1 MQADRPQIETFGE
14 NVGSLTREVFGLE
27 VTQSGFHA
35 LLQRAVADGGS
46 YEAIVASYSD
56 QLGQEGRGMLRAMVA
71 NRDAGKAR
79 T

>member
-35 LLQRAVADGGS
+35 LLQKAVIEGGS
-46 YEAIVASYSD
+46 YDTIVASYND
-56 QLGQEGRGMLRAMVA
+56 QLGQEGRGILRAMVA
-71 NRDAGKAR
+71 NRDSGKA
-79 T
+79 TA